1 MMPPEAAEPALHV
14 LTTDDV
20 GAVLAVL
27 DPVAVV
33 RDTLAAHARGDTTL
47 PDEAYLPWHTRSGA
61 FARSLALPGAV
72 WGERPAVGLKVIN
85 SSLENPERGMPRAQG
100 LTLLFDAETAR
111 PVAMMPAAAISATRT
126 AAYTALSVRL
136 LAVPEVRRIAVLGCG
151 ALARTHVDLLRA
163 ECPQAEFVVH
173 DLVPERAAAL
183 ADEVGATTAAV
194 ARGAVEGAEV
204 VVCTTTVTEGYIG
217 LDWLAP
223 GALVAHVSLDDLL
236 PEAVTGADLLVVDD
250 WDLVAADDRRILGR
264 MWRRGE
270 VVGPAGER
278 RDPDHT
284 GGRAVDA
291 AMADVVAGTRP
302 GRAAPGDRIVSNP
315 FGMGVLDVALAAEV
329 LDGALAEDRGTPLTI
344 F

>member
-1 MMPPEAAEPALHV
+1 MPSEIDEPTLHV
-14 LTTDDV
+14 LDAADV
-20 GAVLAVL
+20 AAVLGRL

-33 RDTLAAHARGDTTL
+33 RDTLTAHARGDTTL

-72 WGERPAVGLKVIN
+72 WGQRPAVGLKVIN
-85 SSLENPERGMPRAQG
+85 SSLENPERGLPRAQG

-111 PVAMMPAAAISATRT
+111 PMAMMPAAAISATRT
-126 AAYTALSVRL
+126 AAYTALSVRR
-136 LAVPEVRRIAVLGCG
+136 LAVPDVRRVAVLGCG
-151 ALARTHVDLLRA
+151 ALARAHVELLRA
-163 ECPQAEFVVH
+163 ECPTAGFVVH
-173 DLVPERAAAL
+173 DLLPERAAAL
-183 ADEVGATTAAV
+183 ADELGATSTTS
-194 ARGAVEGAEV
+194 AREAVEGAEV

-236 PEAVTGADLLVVDD
+236 PEAIAGAEQLIVDD
-250 WDLVAADDRRILGR
+250 WALVAADDRRILGR

-278 RDPDHT
+278 HDPDHA
-284 GGRAVDA
+284 GGRPVDA
-291 AMADVVAGTRP
+291 TMADVVAGTRP
-302 GRAAPGDRIVSNP
+302 GRAGADDRIVSNP

-329 LDGALAEDRGTPLTI
+329 HQGAASQGRGTSLTI

>member
-1 MMPPEAAEPALHV
+1 MSPADTEPDLHV
-14 LTTDDV
+14 LTASDV
-20 GAVLAVL
+20 AAVLGGL

-47 PDEAYLPWHTRSGA
+47 PDEAYLPWHTGSGA

-72 WGERPAVGLKVIN
+72 WGERPAIGLKVIN
-85 SSLENPERGMPRAQG
+85 SSLDNPGHGLPRAQG
-100 LTLLFDAETAR
+100 LTLLFDSQTAR

-136 LAVPEVRRIAVLGCG
+136 LAVPDVRRIAVLGCG
-151 ALARTHVDLLRA
+151 ALARTHVALLRA
-163 ECPQAEFVVH
+163 ECPGAAFVVH
-173 DLVPERAAAL
+173 DLVDERAAAL
-183 ADEVGATTAAV
+183 AGEVGATSAAS
-194 ARGAVEGAEV
+194 AREAVGGAEV
-204 VVCTTTVTEGYIG
+204 VVCTTTVTEGYVPP
-217 LDWLAP
+217 DWLAP
-223 GALVAHVSLDDLL
+223 GVLVAHVSLDDLL
-236 PEAVTGADLLVVDD
+236 PAAITGADLLVVDD
-250 WDLVAADDRRILGR
+250 WGLVAADDRRILGR

-270 VVGPAGER
+270 VVGPGGER
-278 RDPDHT
+278 HDPAHT

-302 GRAAPGDRIVSNP
+302 GRTAPEQRIVSNP

-329 LDGALAEDRGTPLTI
+329 LERGRADGRGTALSV